1 MALTSSIKRDYLY
14 NLAKNGKRADE
25 RKFDEFRNI
34 EIETGFISKAEG
46 SARVKIGNTQ
56 VIAGIKMDIGDPY
69 SDSPDKGVMI
79 TAAEL
84 IPLASP
90 DFESGPPRE
99 DAIELAR
106 VVDRGIRES
115 EVIGL
120 DKLCIESGEKIWLVF
135 IDIHII
141 DFDGNLF
148 DAASLAALA
157 ALYNTK
163 IPLSKLTGENK
174 EQYLKNIFKD
184 KNQELLNFGERYGN
198 DISIPYEK
206 AYEIPGVDEVIRRKE
221 ETEKKTDK
229 IKISFDDAELS
240 NISNISNYDDFK
252 LNDIPLPMNEPPISC
267 TSVKF
272 NDVIVLDPSL
282 DEEEIAEAR
291 LTVATDKNG
300 DIRAMQKGL
309 SGSFTVEEIKKVIKA
324 SIDNGAKIREEL
336 YKSAGK

>member
-1 MALTSSIKRDYLY
+1 MALTSSIKRNYLY
-14 NLAKNGKRADE
+14 NLAKNGKRVDG
-25 RKFDEFRNI
+25 RKFDEFRDI
-34 EIETGFISKAEG
+34 KIETGLISKAEG

-56 VIAGIKMDIGDPY
+56 VVAGIKMDIGDPY
-69 SDSPDKGVMI
+69 PDSPDKGVMI

-99 DAIELAR
+99 NAIELAR

-120 DKLCIESGEKIWLVF
+120 DKLCMESGEKIWLVF

-157 ALYNTK
+157 ALFNTTVP
-163 IPLSKLTGENK
+163 IERLRPTLEKLQEKFPSVKG
-174 EQYLKNIFKD
+174 YLEEHPKD
-184 KNQELLNFGERYGN
+184 YQ
-198 DISIPYEK
+198 
-206 AYEIPGVDEVIRRKE
+206 
-221 ETEKKTDK
+221 
-229 IKISFDDAELS
+229 
-240 NISNISNYDDFK
+240 
-252 LNDIPLPMNEPPISC
+252 LPMNEPPISC

-272 NDVIVLDPSL
+272 NDVVVLDPSL

-309 SGSFTVEEIKKVIKA
+309 DGSFTVEEIKKIINV
-324 SIDNGAKIREEL
+324 SLDNGREIRIKL
-336 YKSAGK
+336 DKSTGK

>member
-1 MALTSSIKRDYLY
+1 MTLTSSIKRDYYY
-14 NLAKNGKRADE
+14 NLAKNGKRADG

-34 EIETGFISKAEG
+34 EIETGLISKAEG
-46 SARVKIGNTQ
+46 SARVKIGKTQ
-56 VIAGIKMDIGDPY
+56 VVAGIKMDIGEPY
-69 SDSPDKGVMI
+69 SDSPEKGVMM

-90 DFESGPPRE
+90 DFEAGPPRE
-99 DAIELAR
+99 NAIELAR

-120 DKLCIESGEKIWLVF
+120 DKLCIEPGEIIWLVF

-157 ALYNTK
+157 ALFNTTVPIERMRPKLERQQEK
-163 IPLSKLTGENK
+163 IPSVKTYLEENP
-174 EQYLKNIFKD
+174 KD
-184 KNQELLNFGERYGN
+184 YQ
-198 DISIPYEK
+198 
-206 AYEIPGVDEVIRRKE
+206 
-221 ETEKKTDK
+221 
-229 IKISFDDAELS
+229 
-240 NISNISNYDDFK
+240 
-252 LNDIPLPMNEPPISC
+252 LPMNEPPISC

-272 NDVIVLDPSL
+272 NDVVVLDPSL

-309 SGSFTVEEIKKVIKA
+309 DGSFTVEEIKKIIKA
-324 SIDNGAKIREEL
+324 SIDNGRTIRSKLEE
-336 YKSAGK
+336 STGN

>member
-1 MALTSSIKRDYLY
+1 MTLTSSIKRDYYY
-14 NLAKNGKRADE
+14 NLVKNGKRADG

-34 EIETGFISKAEG
+34 EIETGLISKAEG
-46 SARVKIGNTQ
+46 SARVKIGKTQ
-56 VIAGIKMDIGDPY
+56 VVAGIKMDIGEPY
-69 SDSPDKGVMI
+69 SDSPEKGVMM

-90 DFESGPPRE
+90 DFEAGPPRE
-99 DAIELAR
+99 NAIELAR

-120 DKLCIESGEKIWLVF
+120 DKLCIEPGDIIWLVF

-157 ALYNTK
+157 ALFNTTVPIERMRPNLERLQEK
-163 IPLSKLTGENK
+163 IPSVKTYLEENP
-174 EQYLKNIFKD
+174 KD
-184 KNQELLNFGERYGN
+184 YQ
-198 DISIPYEK
+198 
-206 AYEIPGVDEVIRRKE
+206 
-221 ETEKKTDK
+221 
-229 IKISFDDAELS
+229 
-240 NISNISNYDDFK
+240 
-252 LNDIPLPMNEPPISC
+252 LPMNEPPISC

-272 NDVIVLDPSL
+272 NDVVVLDPSL

-300 DIRAMQKGL
+300 DIRAMQKGID
-309 SGSFTVEEIKKVIKA
+309 GSFTVEEIKKIIKT
-324 SIDNGAKIREEL
+324 SIDNGRTIRSKLEE
-336 YKSAGK
+336 STGN